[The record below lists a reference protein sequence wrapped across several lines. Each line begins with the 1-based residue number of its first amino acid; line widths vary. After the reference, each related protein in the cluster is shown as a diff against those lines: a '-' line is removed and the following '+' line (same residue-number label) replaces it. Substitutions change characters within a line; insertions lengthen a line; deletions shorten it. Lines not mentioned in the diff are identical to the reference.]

1 MRLIHLVI
9 GVCGRPHKAHH
20 WVINEL
26 AAAGKGVIV
35 ISSEMPELLG
45 ICDRLYV
52 MNEGRFVDEMPASEA
67 SQERIMASIM
77 KQYGTAA

>member
-1 MRLIHLVI
+1 
-9 GVCGRPHKAHH
+9 
-20 WVINEL
+20 
-26 AAAGKGVIV
+26 V

-52 MNEGRFVDEMPASEA
+52 MNEGRFVDEMPAKEA

>member
-1 MRLIHLVI
+1 
-9 GVCGRPHKAHH
+9 
-20 WVINEL
+20 
-26 AAAGKGVIV
+26 V

-52 MNEGRFVDEMPASEA
+52 MNEGRLVGEMPALEA

-77 KQYGTAA
+77 RYEGAAQ